1 MNAASSRH
9 LQRRLQ
15 LAFGVI
21 VTVCTLALLYYVA
34 QARQHVGAD
43 YTAMVTDVVR
53 AQQDPVQLRQA
64 LESLVD
70 GAAPPPLERL
80 EALLWR
86 IPRRI
91 ESLRRQLH
99 RSDLAAED
107 YASLL
112 EELERAADRLPVL
125 EATVARWGQNAPEA
139 RSTEALLAQGL
150 AVESDLAWAYSELN
164 ERLHQASADQRRLME
179 RLTLAVG
186 MLLALLVFAV
196 GAVMLMLLRL
206 HQQREAMRHQSRVDA
221 LTGLANRRRLQEAA
235 EEAFARRQRHPSPL
249 GLILLDLDHFKT
261 INDAYG
267 HPVGDGVLAS
277 FAATLQHQVRRGDIV
292 ARMGG
297 EEFAILMPES
307 DLEAGRL
314 LAERI
319 RLATRAMRLSG
330 QAAGHRLTV
339 SIGVAEAWDDEG
351 FDGLYRRADQG
362 LYHAKARGRDRI
374 EAASTPRLSQAAKS

>member
-1 MNAASSRH
+1 
-9 LQRRLQ
+9 
-15 LAFGVI
+15 
-21 VTVCTLALLYYVA
+21 
-34 QARQHVGAD
+34 
-43 YTAMVTDVVR
+43 
-53 AQQDPVQLRQA
+53 
-64 LESLVD
+64 
-70 GAAPPPLERL
+70 
-80 EALLWR
+80 
-86 IPRRI
+86 
-91 ESLRRQLH
+91 
-99 RSDLAAED
+99 
-107 YASLL
+107 
-112 EELERAADRLPVL
+112 
-125 EATVARWGQNAPEA
+125 
-139 RSTEALLAQGL
+139 
-150 AVESDLAWAYSELN
+150 
-164 ERLHQASADQRRLME
+164 
-179 RLTLAVG
+179 
-186 MLLALLVFAV
+186 
-196 GAVMLMLLRL
+196 
-206 HQQREAMRHQSRVDA
+206 MRHQSRVDA